1 MEIAGAVIY
10 GCQLRS
16 TKYDLAAGGM
26 PFKECELPLF
36 HIRVKYSPESY
47 QGLLNDPQDREAATT
62 SLAAQYGIKVHN
74 WYFAPDSAEAL
85 TFVEGSHEQIT
96 LMMMRGYASGA
107 FSDASVTRVISS
119 ETLKKYSEK
128 AQGVGQDF
136 SAPNQDEIDRMLLDE

>member
-10 GCQLRS
+10 GRQLRS

-85 TFVEGSHEQIT
+85 TFVEGQHEQIT

-107 FSDASVTRVISS
+107 FSDASVSRLIS
-119 ETLKKYSEK
+119 L
-128 AQGVGQDF
+128 
-136 SAPNQDEIDRMLLDE
+136 RL